1 LVLNDGFYKPN
12 HVAPILVRSTA
23 N

>member
-1 LVLNDGFYKPN
+1 VLNDGFYKPN